1 MRAYAQALEDCGFA
15 KLFMDLDVSSMGDQ
29 NLHKPVLP
37 GKITSE
43 CRGVEGV
50 PSSQRGATGGD
61 GAESSTPE
69 HVSTGESSTQ
79 VVGEAASRQRRAV
92 LELEMQQRPENEKA
106 SGRSKQQSEAEKLH
120 WYALKVF
127 FNRVPKVRDLF
138 VERGCE
144 TYVPVQVLRIEEG
157 GRVRYEER
165 PMVSSLLFVRC
176 DENTL
181 NVVKHENDNMF
192 LCYRDRGAIRPTPVR
207 DDEMRVF
214 IRVTSV
220 SDPGLKYLGE
230 NVPDLRKGQKVRV
243 RAGQYAGVEGYVRKL
258 GKDRRVLVALNGV
271 AVVALSFIHPSDLEC
286 LA

>member
-1 MRAYAQALEDCGFA
+1 MQQQTEALGR
-15 KLFMDLDVSSMGDQ
+15 
-29 NLHKPVLP
+29 
-37 GKITSE
+37 SE
-43 CRGVEGV
+43 M
-50 PSSQRGATGGD
+50 
-61 GAESSTPE
+61 
-69 HVSTGESSTQ
+69 
-79 VVGEAASRQRRAV
+79 RQR
-92 LELEMQQRPENEKA
+92 MKNEKA
-106 SGRSKQQSEAEKLH
+106 SGRAEAEKLH

-144 TYVPVQVLRIEEG
+144 TYVPVQVLRIEDG

-176 DENTL
+176 GENTL
-181 NVVKHENDNMF
+181 DVVKHENDNMF
-192 LCYRDRGAIRPTPVR
+192 LCYRDRGATRPTPVR